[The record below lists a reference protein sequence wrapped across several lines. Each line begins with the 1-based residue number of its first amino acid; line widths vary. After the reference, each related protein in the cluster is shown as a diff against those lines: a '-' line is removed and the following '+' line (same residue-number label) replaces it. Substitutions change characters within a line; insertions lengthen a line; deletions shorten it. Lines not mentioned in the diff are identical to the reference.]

1 MGMFDFL
8 KPHNRETV
16 PAITD
21 NVRDSGQIFYFGKS
35 DSGEVVNER
44 SSMQIATVYACVRLL
59 AESVAGLPLHLY
71 EYTDEAEQ
79 NKQKAKE
86 HPLYKILYRQPNDEM
101 TSFTFRGDKDAA
113 GSDGS

>member
-1 MGMFDFL
+1 MGLIDWLML
-8 KPHNRETV
+8 QNRPKPETPTV
-16 PAITD
+16 TD

-44 SSMQIATVYACVRLL
+44 SAMQIATVYACVRLL

-71 EYTDEAEQ
+71 QYTDEAEQ

-86 HPLYKILYRQPNDEM
+86 HPLYKILYRQPNPEM
-101 TSFTFRGDKDAA
+101 TSFTFRETMMTHL
-113 GSDGS
+113 